1 MIKCKSLIKT
11 FENLN
16 AVDNVS
22 FEIKDGSFIGLL
34 GPNGAGKTTLLKVM
48 IGLLDPTNGYI
59 SYDDIVI
66 NKDTIEIKKRI
77 GVVSQHINLDKELS
91 IYENMVFSSKLYK
104 MKKRDYE
111 PRIEYLLKVLG
122 LYEIKDKAIKKLS
135 GGMKRKLMIGKAIIH
150 DPDFIFLDEPTIGI
164 DVSAR
169 KEIWKFLREYHR
181 SGKTIILTTHY
192 IEEAEKLCE
201 SVMLMS
207 DGKIFK
213 ENTPLN
219 LIEEIGVYKVGFDE
233 FRFCFFNSL
242 NEAKEYVKNI
252 EEIYTISKT
261 TLEDVFYHYTSK
273 KVHIWK

>member
-1 MIKCKSLIKT
+1 M
-11 FENLN
+11 
-16 AVDNVS
+16 
-22 FEIKDGSFIGLL
+22 
-34 GPNGAGKTTLLKVM
+34 
-48 IGLLDPTNGYI
+48 
-59 SYDDIVI
+59 
-66 NKDTIEIKKRI
+66 
-77 GVVSQHINLDKELS
+77 
-91 IYENMVFSSKLYK
+91 
-104 MKKRDYE
+104 
-111 PRIEYLLKVLG
+111 LG
-122 LYEIKDKAIKKLS
+122 LYEIKNKAIKKLS

-150 DPDFIFLDEPTIGI
+150 NPDFIFLDEPTIGI

-169 KEIWKFLREYHR
+169 KEIWKFLREYHKL
-181 SGKTIILTTHY
+181 GKTIILTTHY

-233 FRFCFFNSL
+233 FRFCFFTSL

-261 TLEDVFYHYTSK
+261 TLEDIFYHYTSK
-273 KVHIWK
+273 KVYIWK

>member
-1 MIKCKSLIKT
+1 
-11 FENLN
+11 
-16 AVDNVS
+16 
-22 FEIKDGSFIGLL
+22 
-34 GPNGAGKTTLLKVM
+34 M